1 MSSAGT
7 LISDLDGKAP
17 TGGDDDLVR
26 QIMADINTGG
36 GGGGN
41 MAMPPQQPSMGV
53 GPPPPQMNSYKIQ
66 QPNAN
71 TIYNQAVD
79 PAVPTA
85 HMIGSQHP
93 NPADFATMMMANGQ
107 GTPYISHQQQQYLQ
121 ALPQQQMLQKNGP
134 SWKATLFEQLRQPL
148 LVTIIVFVLSLPA
161 VNILLQHYAP
171 TLLRTGGDLNN
182 LGLIVRASLAGG
194 LFWLFQNVV
203 GPLIAQ

>member
-17 TGGDDDLVR
+17 SGGDDDLVR

-36 GGGGN
+36 SGGGNAMYPQQQPYMGGGG
-41 MAMPPQQPSMGV
+41 

-71 TIYNQAVD
+71 TVYTQAVD

-107 GTPYISHQQQQYLQ
+107 GTPYISHQQQQYL
-121 ALPQQQMLQKNGP
+121 PQQPMLQKPGA
-134 SWKATLFEQLRQPL
+134 SWKTTLFEQLRQPL
-148 LVTIIVFVLSLPA
+148 LVTIIVFILSLPA

-182 LGLIVRASLAGG
+182 LGLILRASLAGA
-194 LFWLFQNVV
+194 LFWVFQNVV
-203 GPLIAQ
+203 GPLITQ